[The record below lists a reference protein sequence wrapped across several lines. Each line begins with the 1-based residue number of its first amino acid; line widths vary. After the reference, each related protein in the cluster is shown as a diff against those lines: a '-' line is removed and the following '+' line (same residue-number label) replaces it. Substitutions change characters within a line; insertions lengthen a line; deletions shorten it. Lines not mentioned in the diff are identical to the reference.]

1 MIEKKK
7 SVQRAT
13 SGISLAQKCQLASTL
28 WITNPSVKVLI
39 SMM

>member
-1 MIEKKK
+1 MTEKKII
-7 SVQRAT
+7 QRAT
-13 SGISLAQKCQLASTL
+13 SGISLAQKRQLASTL